1 VSGEHVEEPCLAL
14 TFLGF
19 CLAICEVEP
28 FIGIPK
34 GKDEGEMHWIA
45 KDWDLDQPF
54 FEVIKKR
61 KMGNSCDTKVR
72 SIRSSTISTVRSRRN
87 SAQGA

>member
-1 VSGEHVEEPCLAL
+1 MSGEHVEELAL

-19 CLAICEVEP
+19 YLAICEVEP

-54 FEVIKKR
+54 FEVIK
-61 KMGNSCDTKVR
+61 T
-72 SIRSSTISTVRSRRN
+72 
-87 SAQGA
+87 AQDEKFMRH

>member
-1 VSGEHVEEPCLAL
+1 MSGEHVEELAL

-45 KDWDLDQPF
+45 KDWDRD
-54 FEVIKKR
+54 
-61 KMGNSCDTKVR
+61 GNLFLR
-72 SIRSSTISTVRSRRN
+72 
-87 SAQGA
+87 

>member
-1 VSGEHVEEPCLAL
+1 MLRNHVEEP

-45 KDWDLDQPF
+45 KDWDLDQRF
-54 FEVIKKR
+54 FEVIK
-61 KMGNSCDTKVR
+61 T
-72 SIRSSTISTVRSRRN
+72 
-87 SAQGA
+87 AQDGKFMRH